1 MTESLEFG
9 EKKKRVIAAE
19 HKATRALTGG
29 NADRKTKGEWD
40 ASIRQWTGE
49 QCLADDNK
57 VRIVNF
63 SNVQKTNRI
72 AKLYTKSTQIKL
84 DYISDYTKKINSMH
98 VAKNREERS
107 I

>member
-40 ASIRQWTGE
+40 ASIR
-49 QCLADDNK
+49 
-57 VRIVNF
+57 
-63 SNVQKTNRI
+63 
-72 AKLYTKSTQIKL
+72 
-84 DYISDYTKKINSMH
+84 
-98 VAKNREERS
+98 
-107 I
+107 